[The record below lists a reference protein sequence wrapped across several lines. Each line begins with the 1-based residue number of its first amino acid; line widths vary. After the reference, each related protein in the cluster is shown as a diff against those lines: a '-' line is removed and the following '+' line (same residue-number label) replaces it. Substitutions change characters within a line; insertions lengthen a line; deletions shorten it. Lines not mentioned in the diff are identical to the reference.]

1 MTKKTLGILAGIG
14 IGVGILGAKLALDEH
29 DEANHARELNDA
41 LKSQMKRDEDRALFN
56 MEVEERI
63 AMQNRKTMDEKLSP
77 QNTIIGNNKKTY
89 L

>member
-14 IGVGILGAKLALDEH
+14 IGVGILGAKMALDER
-29 DEANHARELNDA
+29 EESNYMKELNDA
-41 LKSQMKRDEDRALFN
+41 LKSQMKRDEDRVLFN

-63 AMQNRKTMDEKLSP
+63 ALQNRKTMDEKLSP
-77 QNTIIGNNKKTY
+77 QNTTIGNNKKTY